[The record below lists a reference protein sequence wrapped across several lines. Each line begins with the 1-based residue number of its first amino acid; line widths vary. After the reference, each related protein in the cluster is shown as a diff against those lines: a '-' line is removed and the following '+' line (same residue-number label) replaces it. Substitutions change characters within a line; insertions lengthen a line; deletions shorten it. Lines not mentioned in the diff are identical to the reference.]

1 MVFLGFHLVH
11 GFESAFQTL
20 GINHKKYTP
29 LLKKIGLLFAIAVPA
44 GFAAM
49 PISLLIFN

>member
-1 MVFLGFHLVH
+1 MLFLGFQLAH

-29 LLKKIGLLFAIAVPA
+29 LIQKLGLLFALVVPA

-49 PISLLIFN
+49 PIYFLVLS